1 MKLRSSKHFIGYE
14 DHEAAPIQ
22 SEAQESSGRQ
32 KRLDS
37 FRSSSS
43 LAEITMRVQNDLRKE
58 QDEPARRQRSST
70 QRLSRSSSEIASP
83 LVVQMVPRGRSVGG
97 TSDPAQRTSKKAKSI
112 AARTELSRTFD
123 DEDPAPKQQQKQ
135 RKNTRRKTDKQ
146 STAARKA
153 HTEPLVKSDD
163 EERAPRSKQKPRKNT
178 RGKSV
183 QNEPLLPQW
192 LINLMFDI
200 EEATKHELTVE

>member
-1 MKLRSSKHFIGYE
+1 MYFLHPIVEEDETESFFQRALSGQVSRVQSPQHELRSSKHFIGYE

-32 KRLDS
+32 KRLGS

-97 TSDPAQRTSKKAKSI
+97 TSDPVQRTSKKAK
-112 AARTELSRTFD
+112 
-123 DEDPAPKQQQKQ
+123 
-135 RKNTRRKTDKQ
+135 
-146 STAARKA
+146 
-153 HTEPLVKSDD
+153 
-163 EERAPRSKQKPRKNT
+163 
-178 RGKSV
+178 
-183 QNEPLLPQW
+183 NEPLLPQW